1 MILRTRRWDLN
12 SLISSLLIA
21 IPTTLSFLDG
31 FGEWKML
38 RTGEKTLWA
47 CTSFFLLI
55 LGLCEH
61 SQAMYQCTI
70 ERSQTLVRKYK
81 EHDFLAACREGNVEA
96 VQIFL
101 DQEGFDV
108 NENFESG
115 VSGRPVH
122 GLYLAAQEGHAE
134 VVKMLVNTEGVD
146 VNQ

>member
-1 MILRTRRWDLN
+1 M
-12 SLISSLLIA
+12 
-21 IPTTLSFLDG
+21 
-31 FGEWKML
+31 
-38 RTGEKTLWA
+38 
-47 CTSFFLLI
+47 
-55 LGLCEH
+55 
-61 SQAMYQCTI
+61 
-70 ERSQTLVRKYK
+70 RKYK